1 MIDIYENDIP
11 EIKSTISSLI
21 EINNIPMVRM
31 SELTLLKKIGEGGQS
46 TVYEGYY
53 SSRHCAIKIMKNIDW
68 KCLMNEIVILA
79 NLSHP
84 SIPKFYGIVDEDKTI
99 ALIFEFINGR
109 NLSDIRTSSISFQ
122 NKIKIASSVG
132 SVLEFMHANYFIH
145 RDLKPGNI
153 IINDN
158 CETFFFDFGISKI
171 ITNEKNAITPAKGTI
186 NYIAPECL
194 EAKDVNE
201 SEEIVSEITTKV
213 DVWAFGCLVSYL
225 FSGVEPWSNVCADER
240 DIRNNL
246 IKKKEFPIP
255 EEIMYNEKLKEIVMK
270 CTKVDYNERATMKEI
285 NDLLFDIQEEK

>member
-31 SELTLLKKIGEGGQS
+31 SELTLLKKIGEGGES
-46 TVYEGYY
+46 TVYAGYY
-53 SSRHCAIKIMKNIDW
+53 SSKHCAIKIMKNIDW